1 MSERRHSASAAL
13 AVALLLAAGCS
24 DELWSRPEQ
33 RAQRDFDAERFAEAA
48 EEYTD
53 PERRGVALFRAGE
66 FEEAASVLG
75 RTASAEG
82 AFNRGNALVM
92 LGEYTEAMKAYERAL
107 QLRPGWREAEEN
119 HELARLRHLLKNPE
133 VEDVGGT
140 GGMLAADELVFDGKN
155 QGGDSEQET
164 VEVDGGDPLS
174 EAELRALW
182 LRKVETRPADFL
194 RARFAYQQWQ
204 EEQE

>member
-140 GGMLAADELVFDGKN
+140 V
-155 QGGDSEQET
+155 GD
-164 VEVDGGDPLS
+164 DGGKMVPLAVPHVGVS
-174 EAELRALW
+174 DNVAVLH
-182 LRKVETRPADFL
+182 VRPQTAFDAAA
-194 RARFAYQQWQ
+194 AR
-204 EEQE
+204 

>member
-1 MSERRHSASAAL
+1 MSERNHSAHAAL
-13 AVALLLAAGCS
+13 AVALLFAAGCS
-24 DELWSRPEQ
+24 DDLWSRPEQ
-33 RAQRDFDAERFAEAA
+33 RAQRYSDAGRYAEAA

-107 QLRPGWREAEEN
+107 QLRPDWRDAEEN
-119 HELARLRHLLKNPE
+119 RELARLRHMMKNPE

-140 GGMLAADELVFDGKN
+140 GGMLAADELVFDDKP
-155 QGGDSEQET
+155 QSGGSEQET

-194 RARFAYQQWQ
+194 RARFAYQKWK